1 MKKKVLIS
9 TGGTGGHVIP
19 AIALY
24 DHLKKNFS
32 TILVVDERGANFI
45 DKNNYDYKILQSP
58 RLTLNILKLP
68 LVIFKFII
76 SFLKSFF
83 LLKNNKIDVLLA
95 TGGYMSVP
103 ISLAAKLL
111 NIKIY
116 LLEPNIVVGRA
127 NKFLIKFCNKIF
139 CYSNK
144 IINFP
149 KKHINKITV
158 VEHILR
164 KEIYNFK
171 NIKMESRDVIVKLL
185 IIGGSQGAKFFDQN
199 LKDSI
204 VSISKKFNLKIYHQV
219 STSEFNDLKLF
230 YKDNKIENKLFNF
243 EDNIFQ
249 YISDVDLAIT
259 RAGASTLSELAY
271 LQVPFIAIP
280 YKFAIDNHQLENA
293 LNYEKNGCCW
303 ILNEND
309 FNHNKLTTLL
319 LNIINN
325 KQDYLNKKKN
335 LEKFFYQN
343 NWNNINEKL
352 TNYLNEN

>member
-139 CYSNK
+139 CYSK
-144 IINFP
+144 
-149 KKHINKITV
+149 T
-158 VEHILR
+158 
-164 KEIYNFK
+164 
-171 NIKMESRDVIVKLL
+171 
-185 IIGGSQGAKFFDQN
+185 
-199 LKDSI
+199 
-204 VSISKKFNLKIYHQV
+204 
-219 STSEFNDLKLF
+219 TS
-230 YKDNKIENKLFNF
+230 
-243 EDNIFQ
+243 
-249 YISDVDLAIT
+249 
-259 RAGASTLSELAY
+259 
-271 LQVPFIAIP
+271 
-280 YKFAIDNHQLENA
+280 
-293 LNYEKNGCCW
+293 
-303 ILNEND
+303 
-309 FNHNKLTTLL
+309 
-319 LNIINN
+319 
-325 KQDYLNKKKN
+325 
-335 LEKFFYQN
+335 
-343 NWNNINEKL
+343 
-352 TNYLNEN
+352 